1 MLRWI
6 VGVRLSG
13 ILSSVITLIVAHLW
27 PNGGLRGTRVGA
39 EEVSLVHGAKPV
51 HLHHRRPPTVIIA
64 LLLIPAFFHFRLQLF
79 LATRLAHMAQYSS
92 LCFIELFLLPRLW
105 RSPMSSVLN

>member
-51 HLHHRRPPTVIIA
+51 HHRRPPTVTIA
-64 LLLIPAFFHFRLQLF
+64 LLLIPAFVIFVCN
-79 LATRLAHMAQYSS
+79 YSLPRASRTWPNIPRCAS
-92 LCFIELFLLPRLW
+92 LNYSCLLPRLW